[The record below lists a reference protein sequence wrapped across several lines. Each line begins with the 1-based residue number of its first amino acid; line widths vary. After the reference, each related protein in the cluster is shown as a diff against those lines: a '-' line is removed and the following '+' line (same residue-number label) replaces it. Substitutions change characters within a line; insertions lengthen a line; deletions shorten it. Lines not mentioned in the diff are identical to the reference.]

1 VRARVGLPDGIFDMG
16 FFPTIPSSSNGVQ
29 AANTI
34 HTFRKWVR
42 RVLAFPLDLSILLP
56 ARSSRRAQ
64 QETGMKLYPTAF
76 GIAFASG
83 TLVFASPAIAQY
95 GAAQKPSAPPTA
107 EAPAAQAQQRKVKL
121 SKQASKEIGEL
132 QTAVNAKDVAN
143 IPAKLAAAQAKAQT
157 ADDKFVIAQFQLKA
171 ALDSKNDAAIG
182 QALEAMTLSGAPEGN
197 APEIFVNLGK
207 INYNTKAFDKAAAA
221 FERAIQLDPKNTEA
235 ITLLAESRN
244 AQGRTAEAVSL
255 IQKAIATQTA
265 TGAKAEESWYKRA
278 VSFAYNAKLPNSPE
292 VARQWVLAYPTQTN
306 WRDAIRIYQSASNL
320 EDSALLDSMRLAQA
334 TGALAGE
341 NDYFRFTNT
350 LVTKGFPG
358 EAKLV
363 LEQGFASNSISKSR
377 PTFSQLYATATTK
390 SQGDR
395 ASLAGAATAALAS
408 PDSKKVI
415 TIADAY
421 YGYGDYAKA
430 AELYRAALGKS
441 GVDKDLA
448 NLRLGMSLAR
458 SGDKAGATAAL
469 NAAGGAQSEIA
480 KFWLAYLA
488 TTA

>member
-1 VRARVGLPDGIFDMG
+1 
-16 FFPTIPSSSNGVQ
+16 
-29 AANTI
+29 
-34 HTFRKWVR
+34 
-42 RVLAFPLDLSILLP
+42 
-56 ARSSRRAQ
+56 
-64 QETGMKLYPTAF
+64 
-76 GIAFASG
+76 
-83 TLVFASPAIAQY
+83 
-95 GAAQKPSAPPTA
+95 
-107 EAPAAQAQQRKVKL
+107 
-121 SKQASKEIGEL
+121 
-132 QTAVNAKDVAN
+132 
-143 IPAKLAAAQAKAQT
+143 
-157 ADDKFVIAQFQLKA
+157 
-171 ALDSKNDAAIG
+171 
-182 QALEAMTLSGAPEGN
+182 
-197 APEIFVNLGK
+197 
-207 INYNTKAFDKAAAA
+207 
-221 FERAIQLDPKNTEA
+221 
-235 ITLLAESRN
+235 
-244 AQGRTAEAVSL
+244 
-255 IQKAIATQTA
+255 
-265 TGAKAEESWYKRA
+265 
-278 VSFAYNAKLPNSPE
+278 

-306 WRDAIRIYQSASNL
+306 GRDAIRIYQSASNL

-363 LEQGFASNSISKSR
+363 LEQGFAANSISKSR

-430 AELYRAALGKS
+430 VELYRAALGKS
-441 GVDKDLA
+441 GVDKDLV

-488 TTA
+488 TKA